1 MTDNRT
7 SVKIFCFLHLSNCQ
21 AFMRA
26 VGQNRTVLRPSIGSF
41 VYLQRNLI
49 LTVMAKYSR
58 ELDEALEKKVKELA
72 SAAGLREQGIT
83 IEPIA
88 LRSKKSYGE
97 VIKANELVTL
107 FTDDANMVCVA
118 INEEL
123 FRLLDDQSQTVL
135 IESLLAQIWYD
146 DEKEKIVII
155 KPELNVGLGMYHKYK
170 EIAVQKLELA
180 YYTLQQIEDKKK
192 EEKEAK
198 KAERAEKKR
207 AKGQA

>member
-1 MTDNRT
+1 
-7 SVKIFCFLHLSNCQ
+7 
-21 AFMRA
+21 
-26 VGQNRTVLRPSIGSF
+26 
-41 VYLQRNLI
+41 
-49 LTVMAKYSR
+49 MAKYSR

-88 LRSKKSYGE
+88 LNSKKSYGE

-107 FTDDANMVCVA
+107 FTGDSDMVCVA
-118 INEEL
+118 INERL
-123 FRLLDDQSQTVL
+123 FLELDDQSQTVL
-135 IESLLAQIWYD
+135 IESLLSQIWYD
-146 DEKEKIVII
+146 EEKDNIVIT

-192 EEKEAK
+192 ADKEAK
-198 KAERAEKKR
+198 KAAKKN
-207 AKGQA
+207 KKNEV